1 MVADQ
6 ALPVRGVRARAAPT
20 GLTPEARRWS
30 ETCCTAAA
38 GRGHL
43 SLLQW
48 LRAEGC
54 AWDAQT
60 CSRAAFGGHLEVL
73 IWARQNGC
81 EWTAGTVAKAALGG
95 ALECLQV
102 RVLGRVGRAVSAR
115 RHVGGNAMSADMSAA
130 NSGPR
135 RADLRVGRARRGPRR
150 VADGVGGQPCSRRRP
165 PARGGRQRPGVEP
178 GLTSP
183 PLSTPGRS
191 GPART
196 GPRGVPRRAAT
207 RSRAGPSRSCSGCGP
222 TAARGTP
229 RRAVSPRPEA
239 RPARP
244 PPR

>member
-6 ALPVRGVRARAAPT
+6 ALPVRGVRARAALT

-130 NSGPR
+130 SSGPR
-135 RADLRVGRARRGPRR
+135 RAELAEPVGVPDASPTASG
-150 VADGVGGQPCSRRRP
+150 AN
-165 PARGGRQRPGVEP
+165 PARAAA
-178 GLTSP
+178 L
-183 PLSTPGRS
+183 PLGEAAS
-191 GPART
+191 GPASN
-196 GPRGVPRRAAT
+196 RG
-207 RSRAGPSRSCSGCGP
+207 
-222 TAARGTP
+222 
-229 RRAVSPRPEA
+229 
-239 RPARP
+239 
-244 PPR
+244 